1 MSQIL
6 QISPLG
12 TQNTV
17 ITKGS
22 YVWRVCEGPQWSQSP
37 RRLGNLTRS
46 SLVTFSLRRP
56 HRQSPAI
63 VRGTNQYKLVTSND
77 EQGRARR
84 TKGGAPCLLGHINVA
99 FKRHVS
105 PHVFAIAKHP
115 FTCVCFSKHSLTCL
129 PQENLSITGVST
141 ETRHFHFTLVSWKV
155 SGWAHQVPS
164 FWQSGFCVELEFFP
178 WGLLFSGCVLSA
190 DPHLSIMWSQLVSSQ
205 MQNFHLFPIYL
216 ASSPLDKHLK
226 QVTSIL
232 FSPWIVWKIKFS
244 S

>member
-115 FTCVCFSKHSLTCL
+115 FTCVCFSQTLSHMSAPGKPQYNWGLYRNQTFSLYPCVLEGVWVSPSGSEFLTKWLLCGTWVFSLGIVILRLCSVCRSTSVHYVIPACL
-129 PQENLSITGVST
+129 KSDAKLP
-141 ETRHFHFTLVSWKV
+141 LVSY
-155 SGWAHQVPS
+155 
-164 FWQSGFCVELEFFP
+164 
-178 WGLLFSGCVLSA
+178 LFS
-190 DPHLSIMWSQLVSSQ
+190 
-205 MQNFHLFPIYL
+205 F
-216 ASSPLDKHLK
+216 
-226 QVTSIL
+226 VTIG
-232 FSPWIVWKIKFS
+232 
-244 S
+244 